1 MISFGDLISRAKG
14 MSINAEKSL
23 LKYQYNVIGIMPK
36 QNLGF
41 QSSMLEMQRQI
52 QPILEQFEQIVGYGG
67 SMGGYAAI
75 KYSNLLNM
83 HKIVAFVPQYSID
96 PDVVH
101 DRRYAEFLM
110 HLFIKICRFRR
121 MRWIH
126 LVNTSLFMIHTM
138 QKIKNIS

>member
-14 MSINAEKSL
+14 MSINAENHF
-23 LKYQYNVIGIMPK
+23 KYQYNVIGIMPK

-41 QSSMLEMQRQI
+41 LKAACLRCSDRFSRSLV
-52 QPILEQFEQIVGYGG
+52 QFEQIVGYGG

-101 DRRYAEFLM
+101 DRRYVEFLTP
-110 HLFIKICRFRR
+110 LFIKICD
-121 MRWIH
+121 
-126 LVNTSLFMIHTM
+126 SGG
-138 QKIKNIS
+138 